1 MTMIAKVGLTLAVLV
16 IGVVLAAA
24 TRPAAF
30 RVTRSASIAAPAA
43 TVFAQVNDFHRWPAW
58 NPWATIDPAMKETY
72 EGAAAG
78 PGAIYTWSGNGQV
91 GAGRMTLVESRPGE
105 LIRITLEFLR
115 PFAAT
120 NTAEF
125 TFEPGDGHTLVTWSM
140 SGEKTFMAKAIGL
153 VVSMDRMIGG
163 QFEQGLTRMKSIV
176 EGGPAARG
184 AV

>member
-1 MTMIAKVGLTLAVLV
+1 MTMIAEVGLTLAVLV
-16 IGVVLAAA
+16 IGVVLVAA
-24 TRPAAF
+24 TRPPAF

-58 NPWATIDPAMKETY
+58 NPWATIE
-72 EGAAAG
+72 E
-78 PGAIYTWSGNGQV
+78 
-91 GAGRMTLVESRPGE
+91 LV
-105 LIRITLEFLR
+105 
-115 PFAAT
+115 
-120 NTAEF
+120 
-125 TFEPGDGHTLVTWSM
+125 DGHTLVTWSM
-140 SGEKTFMAKAIGL
+140 SGEKTFKAKAIGL